1 MEPSWSTRTGSARK
15 WVAAASLAGA
25 AVLALGAC
33 GSSTAKTTTPGAG
46 ATSSMSSSSVAGA
59 ASAYTISAAKV
70 SGVGTVLVDGK
81 GRTLYLLS
89 SEKGGHITCTA
100 SNGCTTYWPPVVLPS
115 GASHGVAGSGIDASK
130 LGTATDSTGA
140 IHVTY
145 GGWPL
150 YEYAGDSGPG
160 SAKGQGV
167 NSFGGTWAAVTPS
180 GTPAT
185 ASSGSSTPS
194 TTAHAPIYGGY

>member
-1 MEPSWSTRTGSARK
+1 MNSSWTARTGSARK

-33 GSSTAKTTTPGAG
+33 GSSTSKTNAPGASP
-46 ATSSMSSSSVAGA
+46 TSTASPTSVAGA
-59 ASAYTISAAKV
+59 AAAYTISATNV
-70 SGVGTVLVDGK
+70 SGVGTVLVNGK

-100 SNGCTTYWPPVVLPS
+100 SNGCTQYWPPVVLPS
-115 GASHGVAGSGIDASK
+115 GAAHGVAGSGVQASK

-150 YEYAGDSGPG
+150 YEYSGDSGPG

-180 GTPAT
+180 GTAAA
-185 ASSGSSTPS
+185 ASSPSSPS